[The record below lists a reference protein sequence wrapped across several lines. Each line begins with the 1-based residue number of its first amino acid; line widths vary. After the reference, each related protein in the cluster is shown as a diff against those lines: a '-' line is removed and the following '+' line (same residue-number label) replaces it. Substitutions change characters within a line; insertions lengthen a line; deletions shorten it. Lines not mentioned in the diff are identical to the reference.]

1 MCVTRDGAGLFVQHE
16 SRASFHYK
24 TSLMDGTEID
34 SSHKYGVP
42 QTGIVGTGKIQSC
55 IDQALMKMRPGTKAT
70 LVCPP
75 EMAFGEE
82 GTSIIPPNSTLVFEI
97 ELIGWEIPVEEN

>member
-42 QTGIVGTGKIQSC
+42 QTGIVGTGKI
-55 IDQALMKMRPGTKAT
+55 
-70 LVCPP
+70 
-75 EMAFGEE
+75 
-82 GTSIIPPNSTLVFEI
+82 
-97 ELIGWEIPVEEN
+97 